1 MFKRKLNTD
10 AYTNLIANGTEITG
24 QLIFSGVMLIQGSF
38 DGSFI
43 KSVIKEK
50 NPDDALNV
58 GEGGYVV
65 ADFITA
71 TNVVVSG
78 KVNAKTIHAED
89 TFRVTG
95 NGEIRGATIY
105 YRTLEIEPGT
115 LLHDCVLKHLDHC
128 SEGEQT

>member
-1 MFKRKLNTD
+1 MFKRKLNID
-10 AYTNLIANGTEITG
+10 AYTNLIAQGTEITG

-50 NPDDALNV
+50 NPDDALNI
-58 GEGGYVV
+58 GEGGKVV

-78 KVNAKTIHAED
+78 KVNANTIHAED

-128 SEGEQT
+128 SEGEST